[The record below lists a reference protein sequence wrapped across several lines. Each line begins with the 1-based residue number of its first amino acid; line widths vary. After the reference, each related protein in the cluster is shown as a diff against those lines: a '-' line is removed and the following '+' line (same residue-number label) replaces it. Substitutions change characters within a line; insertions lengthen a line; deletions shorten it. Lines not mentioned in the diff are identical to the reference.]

1 MEESSPRPAAGHGPG
16 VASRVSSIRS
26 GVLVGRVF
34 CVGLVAWFATTSCA
48 FAEGHLRSDPL
59 EKLNCTMAGHVVDY
73 TNNHG
78 RDNRLWSA
86 ALCEKRDMYVYLPPC
101 YDPAKKYPGMI
112 WLHGF
117 AQDEKSFLTYV
128 APQLD
133 KAIQCGKIPP
143 LVVVAPDGSLGRRVL
158 QISAGSF
165 FLNSKAGNFEDYV
178 MQDVWPFMLQNYAI
192 APERDAHV
200 LAGVSMGGNGAF
212 SLTFKHREQFK
223 IICGIFPPVN
233 TRWVDCHGRYMANF
247 DPCCWGWREDFSNL
261 HDVVG
266 RFYGVV
272 VIPLRSIIRPLYDI
286 GPDTAAEIALNN
298 PIEMIDRLGIHE
310 GEFDMYIAYGGRD
323 QFNIDAQVE
332 SFLYRTKQRGLT
344 VQVGYDPHGRH
355 DFATALK
362 LMPGIFCWLNEK
374 LAAYK

>member
-1 MEESSPRPAAGHGPG
+1 
-16 VASRVSSIRS
+16 
-26 GVLVGRVF
+26 VGRVF
-34 CVGLVAWFATTSCA
+34 CVGVVAWFAATSCA
-48 FAEGHLRSDPL
+48 LAEGHLLSDPL
-59 EKLNCTMAGHVVDY
+59 EQLNRSIGGQVVDY

-78 RDNRLWSA
+78 RDCRLWSA
-86 ALCEKRDMYVYLPPC
+86 ALCQKRDMYVYLPPC
-101 YDPAKKYPGMI
+101 FDPAKKYPVMI

-133 KAIQCGKIPP
+133 KGIRCGKIPP
-143 LVVVAPDGSLGRRVL
+143 MIVVAPDGSLGRRVF

-165 FLNSKAGNFEDYV
+165 FINSKAGNFEDYII
-178 MQDVWPFMLQNYAI
+178 QDVWPFMLQNYPI
-192 APERDAHV
+192 VPEREGHI

-212 SLTFKHREQFK
+212 SLGFKHPEQFK
-223 IICGIFPPVN
+223 IICGIYPPVN

-247 DPCCWGWREDFSNL
+247 DPCCWGWREDFTHL

-272 VIPLRSIIRPLYDI
+272 VIPLRSVIRPLYDI

-298 PIEMIDRLGIHE
+298 PIEMIDRLGIHP
-310 GEFDMYIAYGGRD
+310 GQFDLYIAYGGKD

-332 SFLYRTKQRGLT
+332 SFLYFAKQRGLP

-355 DFATALK
+355 DAPTALK
-362 LMPGIFCWLNEK
+362 LLPGILCWLNEK
-374 LAAYK
+374 LAAYQVSVSLPR